1 MSHRVSSVSLS
12 PRITRVTISRFGD
25 SGYSH
30 PAPSKATLI
39 GALRKAMNRLSALIL
54 NTYFPAFSHK
64 GCVKSTFSVAVRE
77 ILKKDLWDEDKPVQ
91 FVPDGWVVNR
101 RRREF
106 CILEIE
112 DTNSQQEALS
122 ETTVFDGIHSRL
134 FSGISRFEGVT
145 AAGCKCHRQQ

>member
-30 PAPSKATLI
+30 PAPAKATLI

-64 GCVKSTFSVAVRE
+64 GCGKSTFSVRRDREPVKMQVRH
-77 ILKKDLWDEDKPVQ
+77 VH
-91 FVPDGWVVNR
+91 
-101 RRREF
+101 
-106 CILEIE
+106 
-112 DTNSQQEALS
+112 A
-122 ETTVFDGIHSRL
+122 GIHRASLRRL
-134 FSGISRFEGVT
+134 GRKVVDVGDFESVARGST
-145 AAGCKCHRQQ
+145 DHRGHICTVKSEG